1 MKTLEENVEQSL
13 LREESMLN
21 EANGMGSDLPADVAE
36 LHQTIR
42 ELKLKYEVNWKGFFV
57 PIVFQMIICALR
69 LSWSN
74 CVNG

>member
-57 PIVFQMIICALR
+57 SIVFQMIICALR